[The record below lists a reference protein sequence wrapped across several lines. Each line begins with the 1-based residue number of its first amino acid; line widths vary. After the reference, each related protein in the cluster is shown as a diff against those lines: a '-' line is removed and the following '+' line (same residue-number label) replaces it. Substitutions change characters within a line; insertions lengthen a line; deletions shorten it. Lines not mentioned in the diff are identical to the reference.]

1 MKEYPLYR
9 FLVKFW
15 EIPLLGAVLF
25 SFLSG
30 VLVVNDY
37 PYAVCLISMII
48 TFLLL
53 LLQFY
58 ILVIATIKQ
67 AWKTAIGFLI
77 TISISTIGS
86 LFLFGISVIGDR
98 ATDVYKQKATS
109 ADTTMIHVK
118 HPMTN
123 HSNQGMP
130 FPQTPR

>member
-15 EIPLLGAVLF
+15 QIPLLGALLF

-37 PYAVCLISMII
+37 PYAVCIISIMI

-53 LLQFY
+53 LLQIY
-58 ILVIATIKQ
+58 ILVVATIKQ
-67 AWKTAIGFLI
+67 AWNTAIGFLI

-86 LFLFGISVIGDR
+86 LFLFGISIVANR
-98 ATDVYKQKATS
+98 TTNTYKQKATS
-109 ADTTMIHVK
+109 ADTTMIHVE
-118 HPMTN
+118 HPTTN
-123 HSNQGMP
+123 CSNQGMP
-130 FPQTPR
+130 FPQTSR